1 MDISTTIQNFD
12 EETAETILKK
22 VKWPDKVKNVEL
34 IGKHIDVQAFREQ
47 VKTEHVVDSISE
59 LMDSLSQGA

>member
-1 MDISTTIQNFD
+1 M
-12 EETAETILKK
+12 
-22 VKWPDKVKNVEL
+22 KNLEL

-47 VKTEHVVDSISE
+47 VKTEHVVESISE